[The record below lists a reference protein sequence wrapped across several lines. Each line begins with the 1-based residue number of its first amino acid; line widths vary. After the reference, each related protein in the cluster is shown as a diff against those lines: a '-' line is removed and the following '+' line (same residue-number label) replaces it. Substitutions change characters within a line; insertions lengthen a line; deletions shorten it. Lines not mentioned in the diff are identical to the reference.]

1 MLSPAASLQAPSEHD
16 YEPFPSLRP
25 DPCLW
30 GSKVTSDATS
40 AMHGPMAY
48 PAPTSTLSRSS
59 FGLQRPAVQHS
70 LVTLTGDN
78 YSPFAGTASSSAA
91 AVAAAAALSG
101 TSSSGSSYLQGMLG
115 PHATSLARS
124 HTAPLGLTHDQFSGL
139 GAHLGSLSAT
149 SSAAQAPG
157 LTAALAQVAAERGL
171 DQEALAMLLQN
182 PMVLNMLSA
191 GSAGSAQHV
200 LQAYQAQAHVT
211 SLLQQQQ
218 QQQQAGHQR
227 LPASQQ
233 PLQPFQQRRPSEGGR
248 RGTAST
254 GQSNLAPAA
263 AGQPHVGALP
273 AQLPAHVVA
282 ELAST
287 RNVLSQLL
295 LSAFAFLHSDS
306 MRGFFDSLSSISQ
319 VYASM
324 HDLPVVRKR
333 QCCAEMLGLRDT
345 LLQDVGFAQI
355 LNAVCALR
363 QHMYSLSRKVLLL
376 SQQVRSRGQDM
387 RCGGLWVRWTETWEC
402 MGSARREVG
411 CGVQK
416 QWQLFLCLWLGILC
430 TLSVHDSTH
439 VWQLH
444 LQLPI

>member
-1 MLSPAASLQAPSEHD
+1 MESVHRQSRQRHAVADDRDALCDCLCRVAQDVWSDTAASSRKSMLSPAASLQAPSEHD
-16 YEPFPSLRP
+16 HEPFPSLRP

-48 PAPTSTLSRSS
+48 PAPTSTLNRSS

-101 TSSSGSSYLQGMLG
+101 TSSSGSSYLQSMLG

-124 HTAPLGLTHDQFSGL
+124 HTAPLGLPHDQFPVLS
-139 GAHLGSLSAT
+139 AHLGSLSAT
-149 SSAAQAPG
+149 SSAAQTPG

-182 PMVLNMLSA
+182 PTVLNMLSA

-200 LQAYQAQAHVT
+200 LQALQAQAHVT
-211 SLLQQQQ
+211 SLLQ

-233 PLQPFQQRRPSEGGR
+233 LLQPFQQRRPSEGGR

-254 GQSNLAPAA
+254 SQSNLALAA

-333 QCCAEMLGLRDT
+333 QCCAEMLGLRET
-345 LLQDVGFAQI
+345 LLQDAGFAQI

-363 QHMYSLSRKVLLL
+363 QHMYSLSCKVLLL
-376 SQQVRSRGQDM
+376 SQQVRGR
-387 RCGGLWVRWTETWEC
+387 V
-402 MGSARREVG
+402 
-411 CGVQK
+411 K
-416 QWQLFLCLWLGILC
+416 I
-430 TLSVHDSTH
+430 
-439 VWQLH
+439 
-444 LQLPI
+444 